1 MNGAG
6 KLGGRG
12 VLSALVGEECVREYF
27 RLDLTALS
35 DEVRLLGGG
44 DNYMK

>member
-1 MNGAG
+1 MEGEVG
-6 KLGGRG
+6 RKRG
-12 VLSALVGEECVREYF
+12 VKRVDWRRVCGEYF